1 MNETQGYSAEYAAL
15 SHEIYSLT
23 KQLRAKDKELKEK
36 QKTDVY
42 DPFDNPSEYHWYND
56 DYSEIL
62 PWITMPEFSVPYEPA
77 KVEKNALRKYYNIGG
92 FTFLFQFIASSV
104 LAYALIF
111 GIQFILQKLN
121 PDTSAGAISH
131 YMDAG
136 AIFVSINMLIYL
148 ISNVGFAFI
157 GLKWAKIKPSFM
169 LKTRDYTFSDAV
181 IHCLAGMFIWITA
194 GMLSSGIESIFSK
207 YGFTTEVMDL
217 DYGNTG
223 LGFAIMTLYSCV
235 IAPLTEEIMFRG
247 ALMKIFSKAD
257 RRFAIVI
264 SAVFFGLAH
273 GNMPQFMLAFLIG
286 IFFGHIDMKHNSII
300 PSIIVHIFINSMVTV
315 MSLMEDNDV
324 AKNIYGLALL
334 AGAVVGLIL
343 LIMFRLKNKLPMS
356 TPAQKL
362 RGFPVAL
369 TSAGCIIAVIIHVG
383 YMALRIWETK
393 Q

>member
-15 SHEIYSLT
+15 NHEIYSLT
-23 KQLRAKDKELKEK
+23 KQLDAKEKELKEK

-92 FTFLFQFIASSV
+92 FTFLFQFLASNV
-104 LAYALIF
+104 LALLLIS
-111 GIQFILQKLN
+111 GIQLILGKLN
-121 PDTSAGAISH
+121 PDAASGAIEH
-131 YMDAG
+131 YMRGG
-136 AIFVSINMLIYL
+136 AIFVSINLIIYL
-148 ISNVGFAFI
+148 AANVGFAFI

-169 LKTRDYTFSDAV
+169 LNTRDYSFSDAV
-181 IHCLAGMFIWITA
+181 VHCLAGLFIWICA
-194 GMLSSGIESIFSK
+194 GVLSQGIDNIFSQ
-207 YGFTTEVMDL
+207 YGFSTDVDM

-223 LGFAIMTLYSCV
+223 LGFAIMTIYSCI

-257 RRFAIVI
+257 RRFAIFI

-273 GNMPQFMLAFLIG
+273 GNIPQFMLAFLIG

-315 MSLMEDNDV
+315 MSLLEEHDI
-324 AKNIYGLALL
+324 ALGLYSLALI
-334 AGAVVGLIL
+334 AGAVIGLIL
-343 LIMFRLKNKLPMS
+343 LIIFRVKNKLPMA
-356 TPAQKL
+356 TPAQRL
-362 RGFPVAL
+362 RGISVAK
-369 TSAGCIIAVIIHVG
+369 TSVGCIIAVVIHIG
-383 YMALRIWETK
+383 YMALNIIATK

>member
-15 SHEIYSLT
+15 NHEIYSLT
-23 KQLRAKDKELKEK
+23 KQLEAKERELKEK

-62 PWITMPEFSVPYEPA
+62 PWITMPEFSVPFEPA

-92 FTFLFQFIASSV
+92 FIFLFQFLFSNV
-104 LAYALIF
+104 LALLLISL
-111 GIQFILQKLN
+111 IQLILGKLN
-121 PDTSAGAISH
+121 PDAASGAIEH
-131 YMDAG
+131 YMRG
-136 AIFVSINMLIYL
+136 GSIFVAINLIIYL
-148 ISNVGFAFI
+148 AANVGFAFI

-169 LKTRDYTFSDAV
+169 LNTRDYSFSDAV
-181 IHCLAGMFIWITA
+181 VHCLAGLFIWICA
-194 GMLSSGIESIFSK
+194 GFISSGIDDIFSQ
-207 YGFTTEVMDL
+207 YGFSTDIL
-217 DYGNTG
+217 DHDYGKTA
-223 LGFAIMTLYSCV
+223 LGFAIMTIYSCI

-257 RRFAIVI
+257 RRFAIFM

-273 GNMPQFMLAFLIG
+273 GNIPQFMLAFLIG

-300 PSIIVHIFINSMVTV
+300 PSVVVHIFINSMVTV
-315 MSLMEDNDV
+315 ISLLKDNDELMGL
-324 AKNIYGLALL
+324 YGLALI
-334 AGAVVGLIL
+334 AGSVVGLIL
-343 LIMFRLKNKLPMS
+343 LIIFRVKNKLPMS

-362 RGFPVAL
+362 RGISVAK
-369 TSAGCIIAVIIHVG
+369 TSVGCIIAVVIHIG
-383 YMALRIWETK
+383 YMALNIIATK